1 MKVPRLN
8 HEKLKKGPK
17 VRHLSLL
24 IFVFSLFIYLH
35 WSFSNSPLLNSTC
48 HATISYICSKKKQNY
63 SNLLS
68 NIGSNPQKGGHS
80 PKIILQL

>member
-48 HATISYICSKKKQNY
+48 HAIICSKEKQNY

-68 NIGSNPQKGGHS
+68 NIGSNPQKGGQYS